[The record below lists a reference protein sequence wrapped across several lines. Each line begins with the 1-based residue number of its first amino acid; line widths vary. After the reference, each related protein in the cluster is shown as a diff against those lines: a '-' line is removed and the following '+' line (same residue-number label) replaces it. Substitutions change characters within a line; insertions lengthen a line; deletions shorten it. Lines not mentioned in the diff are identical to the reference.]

1 MGEQQM
7 QKSLIAFLVLVFQ
20 VFCVKDASF
29 CSMPQPENIH
39 EAIITPV
46 MYFDSEQKEVQSG
59 NMYTLL
65 TDNSTNNYKYCD
77 ILADE
82 VDPGTNQK
90 IKAHLYLPTSTSVHS
105 YNALEKI
112 EVSTF
117 FCARI
122 ADPARVEQI
131 CTFLKVQPE
140 QIPNDFSFTIARTSG
155 LFDIDGNPLAMR
167 FPWEYLDQYLANPDN
182 CKAGY
187 NVTANVALIDANGDM
202 TNPNVSGE
210 YSMHPTE
217 QGCLTVSPNN
227 GHLSI
232 NKDIST
238 AVISSATWA
247 NGPISG
253 QTRLSVILLLNDAD
267 ADSLFNPLYNSV
279 IITYG
284 DLLNTLNALPSGLM
298 GAQDGILKNI
308 WFSSRLG

>member
-1 MGEQQM
+1 M
-7 QKSLIAFLVLVFQ
+7 QKSLIAFFVLVFQ

-46 MYFDSEQKEVQSG
+46 MYFNPVEQKNEQSG
-59 NMYTLL
+59 HLYTLM
-65 TDNSTNNYKYCD
+65 TDVALKNFKDCNILYSETNEAKYPVHRFFPAST
-77 ILADE
+77 L
-82 VDPGTNQK
+82 
-90 IKAHLYLPTSTSVHS
+90 VHS

-122 ADPARVEQI
+122 ADPARVGQI
-131 CTFLKVQPE
+131 CTFLKVQPA
-140 QIPNDFSFTIARTSG
+140 QVPNDFSFTIARTSG

-167 FPWEYLDQYLANPDN
+167 FPWEYLDRYLANPDN

-187 NVTANVALIDANGDM
+187 NVTANVALIDANGGM

-227 GHLSI
+227 GHLNI
-232 NKDIST
+232 NSAIST
-238 AVISSATWA
+238 AIISSATWA
-247 NGPISG
+247 NGPIAG

-267 ADSLFNPLYNSV
+267 ADSLFNPLYNSI

-298 GAQDGILKNI
+298 GAQYGILKNI
-308 WFSSRLG
+308 LK

>member
-1 MGEQQM
+1 MK
-7 QKSLIAFLVLVFQ
+7 KSLIAFLVLVFQ
-20 VFCVKDASF
+20 VFCVKNVSF
-29 CSMPQPENIH
+29 CMQQENIH
-39 EAIITPV
+39 ETIITPV
-46 MYFDSEQKEVQSG
+46 MCFNSEQKEVQSG
-59 NMYTLL
+59 YLYTLM
-65 TDNSTNNYKYCD
+65 TDNSLRNYRNCD

-82 VDPGTNQK
+82 VDTETNQK
-90 IKAHLYLPTSTSVHS
+90 IKAHLYLPVATLVHS

-112 EVSTF
+112 DTATF

-122 ADPARVEQI
+122 ADPARVGQI
-131 CTFLKVQPE
+131 CTFLKVQPT
-140 QIPNDFSFTIARTSG
+140 QVPNDFSFTIARTSG

-167 FPWEYLDQYLANPDN
+167 FPWEYLDQYLANPGN
-182 CKAGY
+182 CSGGY
-187 NVTANVALIDANGDM
+187 NVTANVALIDANGGM

-247 NGPISG
+247 NGPIAG

-267 ADSLFNPLYNSV
+267 ADSLFNPLYSSA

-298 GAQDGILKNI
+298 GAQDDILKKI
-308 WFSSRLG
+308 FRQLRK